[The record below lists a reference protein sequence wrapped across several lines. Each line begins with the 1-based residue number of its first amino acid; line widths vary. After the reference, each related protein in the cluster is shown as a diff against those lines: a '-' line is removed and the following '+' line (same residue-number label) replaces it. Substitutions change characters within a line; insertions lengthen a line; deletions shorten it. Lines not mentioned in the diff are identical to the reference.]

1 MFNQFTGN
9 TGSTKLV
16 FLIGPPFGFIKKVLL
31 NSYGVLRGA
40 VFVIYMFIYTKRGQ
54 TAKMAKHKN
63 YNENLFWVWF
73 LVSGLWFVVSG
84 FWFLVPGFWFVV
96 CCFWFLVS
104 GFWFLASGF
113 WFLVSGFCFCFLVS
127 GFWFLVSGLW
137 LLVSGF
143 WFLVCGFWFL
153 VSGFWFLASCLL
165 LLLFWCGLLRARV
178 NLKV

>member
-104 GFWFLASGF
+104 GFWFL
-113 WFLVSGFCFCFLVS
+113 
-127 GFWFLVSGLW
+127 VSGLW